1 MSNNIV
7 AKPGERAVNLQ
18 QRMNST
24 MVWVTFDKVGF
35 HRYPDAPDEVAYLRD
50 RHRHV
55 FKFRVAISVFH
66 DDREIEFHMMK
77 NWLLS
82 LYEDGATSL
91 RALEVDHKSCEMLA
105 QDLMDQI
112 LKKYDCLKRRVVV
125 DVSED
130 GECGASLFSEPH
142 QVIPLSEQWL
152 KEQYLN
158 LATANAAEEASKATK
173 PAAARKR

>member
-1 MSNNIV
+1 MSDNII
-7 AKPGERAVNLQ
+7 AKNGERALVLH
-18 QRMNST
+18 QRMNSVL
-24 MVWVTFDKVGF
+24 VWVTFDKVGF

-55 FKFRVAISVFH
+55 FKFRVAIAVHH
-66 DDREIEFHMMK
+66 DDREIEFHMFK

-82 LYEDGATSL
+82 LYEGDL
-91 RALEVDHKSCEMLA
+91 VALEVDHKSCEMLG

-112 LKKYDCLKRRVVV
+112 LVKYDCSKRRVII

-130 GECGASLFSEPH
+130 GECGATLFSEP
-142 QVIPLSEQWL
+142 QAIIPLSENWL

-158 LATANAAEEASKATK
+158 MATVNAAESAKDSFK
-173 PAAARKR
+173 PAARKR